1 MNSYYVSPGRN
12 CKKKKRYSW
21 ILPLKKTVHGPAWQT
36 LVSLLCGLTGTLTAS
51 QDSANFVFPLLT
63 PTTQRLSACMWL
75 KQTYQE
81 GCAVCSRA
89 HPRKKLFDHE
99 DTPQTANPSSQIR
112 ISHENLT
119 HGLGLRLS
127 IFFDWQMK
135 FLRKTSV
142 IQNHLILEPYQT
154 NMRKSVWVCK
164 SVVCVCMVCVCVCVR
179 HTELEL
185 SAQYSSQLMKALHS
199 LLILRENIV
208 VIHFVSGLLKT
219 GITGETPELFLIS
232 LYQNS
237 FWKDK
242 IFPPLSPWP
251 QINPW
256 TIPEREREKGEM
268 RFIECW
274 SHAPHC
280 VKYSLKSYNH
290 LVKKDH
296 PNITAEETEVQRG

>member
-1 MNSYYVSPGRN
+1 MLALVGTA
-12 CKKKKRYSW
+12 KKKKKVFVDLAREENSSW
-21 ILPLKKTVHGPAWQT
+21 SNITDISQSALWADWYPDSKSGFSKLC
-36 LVSLLCGLTGTLTAS
+36 VSTSHSHHPETMS
-51 QDSANFVFPLLT
+51 V
-63 PTTQRLSACMWL
+63 CMWL

-89 HPRKKLFDHE
+89 HPRRKLFAHK
-99 DTPQTANPSSQIR
+99 DTPQTANPSSQIP

-119 HGLGLRLS
+119 HGLGLCLS

-154 NMRKSVWVCK
+154 NMRKNVWA
-164 SVVCVCMVCVCVCVR
+164 CVHVVCVCVCVCGR

-268 RFIECW
+268 RYIECW

-280 VKYSLKSYNH
+280 
-290 LVKKDH
+290 
-296 PNITAEETEVQRG
+296 